1 MAWRAAAAIV
11 LLAAAA
17 LRPSSAWA
25 GAEGS
30 PPIVAYRSDQ
40 LSVRAEKVPLETV
53 LAELRRLSGAS
64 ILGAPREPR
73 DITAQFDDV
82 PLPEAL
88 QRLLGDQNFILT
100 YGDGD
105 RLRTIELFGG
115 PHEPR
120 NALAVAISILER
132 HPPVAVTGPLAQAF
146 GGNTATFHQLLDA
159 ALHQP
164 DAVLRTEALRVS
176 LNAFDAEPELFSSVL
191 RVLSG
196 VDDATLGQM
205 LRGVAGVR
213 AEELANQVAAQA
225 RTSELRSRALSVL
238 QRLRTIGP
246 PGG

>member
-1 MAWRAAAAIV
+1 M
-11 LLAAAA
+11 LLAAAT
-17 LRPSSAWA
+17 LRPSSARA
-25 GAEGS
+25 VAEAS
-30 PPIVAYRSDQ
+30 PPIVTYRSDQ
-40 LSVRAEKVPLETV
+40 LSVRLEKVALEDV
-53 LAELRRLSGAS
+53 LTELGRVSGAE
-64 ILGAPREPR
+64 IQGAPREPR

-164 DAVLRTEALRVS
+164 DAGLRTEALHAALS
-176 LNAFDAEPELFSSVL
+176 ALDAEPELRSSVL
-191 RVLSG
+191 KMLG
-196 VDDATLGQM
+196 EVDDAALGQV
-205 LRGVAGVR
+205 LRGAAGLR
-213 AEELANQVAAQA
+213 AEELANQVASQAQA
-225 RTSELRSRALSVL
+225 EELRSRALSVL